1 MLLDHFCDGNNFHV
15 SLCLICHPSVSDIT
29 MSPGPLASDGENNA
43 SVSILYYITFDV
55 SPKQHTG
62 NRFLL
67 NFHQAPGLDLLT
79 CHCRTICF
87 VFKSLSGGPLFREH
101 GNRKLLKFATQ
112 KYFKKISFDRIVK

>member
-1 MLLDHFCDGNNFHV
+1 
-15 SLCLICHPSVSDIT
+15 

-62 NRFLL
+62 NHFLL

-87 VFKSLSGGPLFREH
+87 VLKSLSGGPLFREH
-101 GNRKLLKFATQ
+101 SNRKLLKFATQ
-112 KYFKKISFDRIVK
+112 KYFKKVLTGL